1 MKFKRQLKAELDIN
15 LAPLIDVVF
24 LLLMFFMV
32 TTTFTKESRLTIDL
46 PESTGLAAEEERPE
60 QIEIIISAQGDY
72 AVNGRALVNK
82 ERTTLKAALAE
93 LSGGDSTLPLIIT
106 ADAMT
111 PHQAVVTAMDV
122 AGQLSFVH
130 LSITTQQAAAL

>member
-1 MKFKRQLKAELDIN
+1 VKFKRQLKAELDIN

-24 LLLMFFMV
+24 LLLIFFMV

-72 AVNGRALVNK
+72 AVNGRP
-82 ERTTLKAALAE
+82 
-93 LSGGDSTLPLIIT
+93 GG
-106 ADAMT
+106 
-111 PHQAVVTAMDV
+111 AVRWR
-122 AGQLSFVH
+122 QH
-130 LSITTQQAAAL
+130 AAADHYGRRHDAASGRGDGNGCCRPAQLRAS